1 MTASPSGASAPET
14 AVPAIPA
21 PEISVPEISV
31 IVPAKDER
39 DNLPELIEEIAAAL
53 DGRGFEVIVVDDGS
67 GDDTGEVLAELMR
80 SRPFLRALRHAV
92 SCGQSASVRSG
103 LQAARGAVVVTIDG
117 DGENDPAY
125 IPALIAALEAA
136 GDGVAL
142 AAGQRTGRKASWAKR
157 QASRLAN
164 GLRSRLL
171 KDQTRDSGCGLKAV
185 RREVFLRLPYFD
197 SWHRFLP
204 ALVLREGY
212 GVTHVDI
219 VDRHRRHGTSKY
231 GILDRALVGVLDL
244 YGVWW
249 LRRRRKRV
257 PQVSEISARART
269 GPGETGI

>member
-1 MTASPSGASAPET
+1 MS
-14 AVPAIPA
+14 VPD
-21 PEISVPEISV
+21 PEISV

-39 DNLPELIEEIAAAL
+39 DNLGELIAEIAVAL
-53 DGRGFEVIVVDDGS
+53 DGRSFEIIVVDDGS
-67 GDDTGEVLAELMR
+67 GDGTAGYLAELAQDA
-80 SRPFLRALRHAV
+80 PYLRGLRHEAA
-92 SCGQSASVRSG
+92 CGQSASVRSG
-103 LQAARGAVVVTIDG
+103 LHAARGRIIVTIDG

-164 GLRSRLL
+164 GLRGRLL
-171 KDQTRDSGCGLKAV
+171 RDQTRDSGCGLKAV
-185 RREVFLRLPYFD
+185 RREVFLLLPYFD

-219 VDRHRRHGTSKY
+219 VDRQRRHGSSKY
-231 GILDRALVGVLDL
+231 GIFDRALIGVLDL

-249 LRRRRKRV
+249 LRRRRRVV
-257 PQVSEISARART
+257 PQVTRVAGFSASAPTAVAT
-269 GPGETGI
+269 GKE